1 MKHPRRYAGTLLA
14 VFGLVLCASS
24 GCSRLRNELDILP
37 NEDKARAALDVALS
51 AWKDGQKVGTIQR
64 DSQKIEVLERVW
76 KSGKK
81 LSAYEI
87 VKAEDKPGPRWF
99 TVKLTLQGSQPQ
111 QVSYAV
117 LGIDPLWVYREEDY
131 NQMCG
136 MGNK

>member
-1 MKHPRRYAGTLLA
+1 MEHPGRYAGALLM
-14 VFGLVLCASS
+14 VLGLVLCAAS

-37 NEDKARAALDVALS
+37 NTDKARAALDKALT
-51 AWKDGQKVGTIQR
+51 AWKDGQKMGTIQW

-76 KSGKK
+76 QSGKK

-87 VKAEDKPGPRWF
+87 VKAEEKPGPRWF
-99 TVKLTLQGSQPQ
+99 TVKLTLKDSQPQ

-117 LGIDPLWVYREEDY
+117 LGLDPLWVYREEDY

>member
-1 MKHPRRYAGTLLA
+1 MKHPVRYAGTLLA
-14 VFGLVLCASS
+14 VLGLVLCALS

-37 NEDKARAALDVALS
+37 DSDKARNALDKALA
-51 AWKDGQKVGTIQR
+51 AWKSGQKVGTIQAG
-64 DSQKIEVLERVW
+64 SQKIEVLERVW
-76 KSGKK
+76 QSGKK
-81 LSAYEI
+81 LADYEI

-99 TVKLTLQGSQPQ
+99 QVKLTLQGSPPQ

>member
-1 MKHPRRYAGTLLA
+1 MNHLARYAGVLLLGLA
-14 VFGLVLCASS
+14 LVLGALS
-24 GCSRLRNELDILP
+24 GCSRLRNEMDILP
-37 NEDKARAALDVALS
+37 ETDKARGALDKAL
-51 AWKDGQKVGTIQR
+51 ATWKAGQKMGTI
-64 DSQKIEVLERVW
+64 DTGSQKIEVLERVW
-76 KSGKK
+76 QSGKK
-81 LSAYEI
+81 LADYEI